1 VGGAAVAIAVDPTSR
16 NEGQGEPVGR
26 SASALELVTGLDRT
40 TASLMHV
47 FRRPPTPDDVL
58 AGARVLS
65 GIQRRGDV
73 QPGENP
79 GITRRLALGG
89 GHTALA
95 WIRRRGVCYGSPG
108 PAGCFPTGVLR
119 ERGVVFGAKG
129 ASDRTTVRVFAIAR
143 DAVDEVTFT
152 LQGGQTVTVP
162 VADNGLL
169 VDLPHP
175 PVEARWRNP
184 DGSIGSQ
191 RGLVPDRGRLP
202 DPRGGGGS
210 PPPREPDPY

>member
-1 VGGAAVAIAVDPTSR
+1 MAIGVVSASR
-16 NEGQGEPVGR
+16 SEGQGELSGR
-26 SASALELVTGLDRT
+26 SANAVELVTGMDRST
-40 TASLMHV
+40 VSLMHV

-58 AGARVLS
+58 AGARVLRD
-65 GIQRRGDV
+65 IQRRGDV

-89 GHTALA
+89 GHTALV
-95 WIRRRGVCYGSPG
+95 WLRRRGVCYGSPG
-108 PAGCFPTGVLR
+108 PAGCFPTRVLR

-129 ASDRTTVRVFAIAR
+129 ASDRTTVRMFAIAR
-143 DAVDEVTFT
+143 DAIDEVTFT
-152 LQGGQTVTVP
+152 LRGGATVTVP

-169 VDLPHP
+169 VDLPRP

-191 RGLVPDRGRLP
+191 RGLVPYLGRLP
-202 DPRGGGGS
+202 DPRGGIGA
-210 PPPREPDPY
+210 PPARGPDPH